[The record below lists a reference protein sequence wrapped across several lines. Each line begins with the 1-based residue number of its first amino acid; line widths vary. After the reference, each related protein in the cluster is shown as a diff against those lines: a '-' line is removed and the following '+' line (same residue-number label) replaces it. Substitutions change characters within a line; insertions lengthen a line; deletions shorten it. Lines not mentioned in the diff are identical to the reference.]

1 MIVIG
6 IDPGLSGAVAA
17 INGRGEVSIIDIPTK
32 PMEWAGMGAN
42 RVDCRALARGL
53 RTLYPADE
61 SLLVC
66 MEQVG
71 IQGAGKNAIQ
81 TVGSLCGTAC
91 LILGALDIIGIAPKT
106 ITPSVWKKHYG
117 LKRQQDEKE
126 SAWKARHCDLARTL
140 YPRAPITL
148 AKHHNR
154 AESLLIAHYGRSLL

>member
-6 IDPGLSGAVAA
+6 IDPGLSGAAAA
-17 INGRGEVSIIDIPTK
+17 INHRGEVSIIDIPTK
-32 PMEWAGMGAN
+32 PMEWAGMGVN

-81 TVGSLCGTAC
+81 TVGSLCGTAS
-91 LILGALDIIGIAPKT
+91 LILGALDIIGI
-106 ITPSVWKKHYG
+106 TPRTVSPATWKKHFG
-117 LKRQQDEKE
+117 LKRVKDETE
-126 SAWKARHCDLARTL
+126 SSWKARHCALARKL
-140 YPRAPITL
+140 YPLAPITL

-154 AESLLIAHYGRSLL
+154 AEALLIGHYGRSLL